1 MIELNYTRKE
11 VCGVK
16 NYSIGLDI
24 GTDSCGVAVIDSNYN
39 LIKAKGKNIWGA
51 VKFDGGLT
59 AKERRVQR
67 GTRRLLVR
75 KKQRIRLFRGFV
87 EEEIIKIDPSFFQRL
102 EDSFKYREDRKD
114 SRYKYNLFID
124 KDFNDEDYYE
134 AYPTVYHLRE
144 RLIKDESKCDIRLI
158 YLAIHHILKYRGNFL
173 YEGQSFSQITESVN
187 SLFEQLS
194 DMCTDLLEVNMNLN
208 IDIVIGILKDQNN
221 SRKDKLNKVLNLEKY
236 PKDLKDI
243 IKEIFSGILGLQMNL
258 SKIISDVD
266 LGDLAKLKFSD
277 SNIDEKLEAVEPL
290 IGDNF
295 KLIEKIK
302 NIYSWLQLDDILK
315 GNDYISEAMIGK
327 YDKFENDLKILKR
340 TIKENSSK
348 EVYNEIFRSE
358 TPDKP
363 NYYNYMNNKIKEKK
377 NGLQEKRKAF
387 YDEIKKVISDLHT
400 DDANYIRQEIDE
412 ERFLIKLNTTENSV
426 IPYQVNEIELK
437 KILHNQGKYYTS
449 LKENQEKIIKILTF
463 RIPYYVGPLGKN
475 GSFRWLERNDGQENS
490 KILPWNLETVVD
502 IDKTAEKFIDRMTSY
517 CSYLPDEKVLP
528 FNSILYTEY
537 LYYNEIN
544 KVKFNGE
551 TLDKYHKELL
561 KKEVFMAENNITE
574 KRLKQWYKRTFP
586 AFSDI
591 EISGLQG
598 DGKANVTLKPIR
610 DFTRIYGKI
619 TDENIEEIEKIIYWL
634 TVFEDKKIVERKLKK
649 ETNIIDSKIKEILKL
664 NYSGWGRLSRKLL
677 DGIKT
682 SNGKY
687 FKASIIDVLKESNLN
702 FMQIINDDSLGFG
715 EKIKEANGSQIIDKI
730 NFKRDIEP
738 LQGSPS
744 LRKSIGQAV
753 KQIEEVVKLM
763 GDTPKNIYIEFARS
777 DEESK
782 RTLARR
788 DKLLA
793 LYEEIE
799 NPDKKDIEIIK
810 SLKDKKI
817 KIDSERLY
825 LYYIQRGKCMY
836 TQEPLDIDFLQ
847 TYDVDHIIP
856 RSLIKDD
863 SISNKVLVKKIE
875 NQGKSAS
882 VLKNKTID
890 RNIAWWSDLLK
901 YKLISQ
907 KKFRNITNR
916 SDNFGEEVEKG
927 FINRQLV
934 EVRQISKHVT
944 NLLNRTYGHRGT
956 NIVAVNA
963 ELSDDFKKQFN
974 VYKSRD
980 INDFH
985 HAKDAY
991 IVAILGEY
999 IMTRFPNL
1007 KSEFIYDEFKKYK
1020 TTVTS
1025 KDKFGFV
1032 VSSMNHDYICDE
1044 TGEIVWNS
1052 QKQIGKIKKILS
1064 YNDCIITKKTEVM
1077 NGQMF
1082 NLTRYP
1088 KPSNGKISSS
1098 AIPLKNNKNLYLD
1111 PLKYGYYQGKQE
1123 SYYAIIEF
1131 TLKKKRVKRL
1141 VGVPIMVVNTVKN
1154 SKEKLKEYFENEGY
1168 LDVTIIKDKVPKY
1181 QKIRYEGHEYYIVSS
1196 NEWCNAKQLKLSQEY
1211 YDNICILNNRGIFIK
1226 MDEQEKN
1233 NKLIDIYQYIV
1244 AKLENQYSIYKKSI
1258 TDLKEKQQKFVEL
1271 KTEEK
1276 LQVINEILKLTKAN
1290 SQCANLKLIGSADR
1304 VGRIS
1309 GKENIDVNKLTFIYE
1324 SSLGINRREVKY

>member
-1 MIELNYTRKE
+1 M
-11 VCGVK
+11 K

-24 GTDSCGVAVIDSNYN
+24 GTDSCGVAVIDSDCN

-59 AKERRVQR
+59 AKDRRVQR

-75 KKQRIRLFRGFV
+75 KKQRIRLFRGFI
-87 EEEIIKIDPSFFQRL
+87 EEEIMKVDSSFFQRL

-114 SRYKYNLFID
+114 SSYKYNLFID
-124 KDFNDEDYYE
+124 KDFNDEDYYKD
-134 AYPTVYHLRE
+134 YPTIYHLRE

-173 YEGQSFSQITESVN
+173 YEGQSFSEITESAN

-194 DMCTDLLEVNMNLN
+194 DMCADLLEVNMNLN
-208 IDIVIGILKDQNN
+208 IDVVIGILKDQNS
-221 SRKDKLNKVLNLEKY
+221 SRKDKLNKVLELEKY
-236 PKDLKDI
+236 PKELKDV

-266 LGDLAKLKFSD
+266 LGDSSKLKFSD
-277 SNIDEKLEAVEPL
+277 SNIDEKLESVEPL
-290 IGDNF
+290 IGDSF

-302 NIYSWLQLDDILK
+302 SIYSWLQLDDILK
-315 GNDYISEAMIGK
+315 GNDYISEAMIDK
-327 YDKFENDLKILKR
+327 YNKFENNLKILKR

-348 EVYNEIFRSE
+348 EVYNEMFRSE

-363 NYYNYMNNKIKEKK
+363 NYYNYMSNKIKAKK

-387 YDEIKKVISDLHT
+387 YDESMKVISDLDT
-400 DDANYIRQEIDE
+400 DDANYIRQEIE
-412 ERFLIKLNTTENSV
+412 EEQFLIKLNTTENSV
-426 IPYQVNEIELK
+426 VPYQVNEMELR
-437 KILHNQGKYYTS
+437 KILDNQGKYYTS
-449 LKENQEKIIKILTF
+449 LKENQEKIIRILTF

-475 GSFRWLERNDGQENS
+475 GSFRWLERNEGQENS

-544 KVKFNGE
+544 KVRFNGE
-551 TLDKYHKELL
+551 TLDSYHKELL

-591 EISGLQG
+591 EINGLQG

-634 TVFEDKKIVERKLKK
+634 TVFEDKKIVGRKLKK
-649 ETNIIDSKIKEILKL
+649 ETNIIDSKIKEILNL
-664 NYSGWGRLSRKLL
+664 NYSGWGRLSRRLL

-702 FMQIINDDSLGFG
+702 FIQIINDDTLGFG
-715 EKIKEANGSQIIDKI
+715 EKIEEINGTNIIDKI

-744 LRKSIGQAV
+744 LKKGIGQAI
-753 KQIEEVVKLM
+753 KQIEEVVELM

-810 SLKDKKI
+810 GLKDKKT
-817 KIDSERLY
+817 KIDNERLY

-836 TQEPLDIDFLQ
+836 TQEPLDIELLQ

-882 VLKNKTID
+882 VLKNEIID
-890 RNIAWWSDLLK
+890 KNIAWWSDLLK
-901 YKLISQ
+901 YKLISE

-916 SDNFGEEVEKG
+916 SDSFGEEAEKG

-944 NLLNRTYGHRGT
+944 NLLNRTYGYRGT
-956 NIVAVNA
+956 NVVAIKA
-963 ELSDDFKKQFN
+963 GLCDDFKKQFN
-974 VYKSRD
+974 IYKNRD
-980 INDFH
+980 INDYH

-991 IVAILGEY
+991 VAAIIGEY
-999 IMTRFPNL
+999 IMRRFRNL

-1020 TTVTS
+1020 KSTTS
-1025 KDKFGFV
+1025 KDKFGFI
-1032 VSSMNHDYICDE
+1032 VSSMNHDYVDE
-1044 TGEIVWNS
+1044 ETYEVFWNS
-1052 QKQIGKIKKILS
+1052 QNEISKIKKILG

-1077 NGQMF
+1077 DGQMF
-1082 NLTRYP
+1082 NLTRCP
-1088 KPSNGKISSS
+1088 KPSDGKLSDS

-1141 VGVPIMVVNTVKN
+1141 VGVPIMVANDVKKSN
-1154 SKEKLKEYFENEGY
+1154 EKLKNYFENQGY
-1168 LDVTIIKDKVPKY
+1168 LDVIIIKDKVPKH

-1196 NEWCNAKQLKLSQEY
+1196 NEWCNAKQLKLAQKY
-1211 YDNICILNNRGIFIK
+1211 YDDICILNNKRIF
-1226 MDEQEKN
+1226 MEMNDDEKN
-1233 NKLIDIYQYIV
+1233 NRLIEIYEYLIL
-1244 AKLENQYSIYKKSI
+1244 KLEQQYSIYKKPI
-1258 TDLKEKQQKFVEL
+1258 VDLKEKQQKFEEL
-1271 KTEEK
+1271 QPQEK
-1276 LQVINEILKLTKAN
+1276 LKVINEILKLTKAD
-1290 SQCANLKLIGSADR
+1290 SQCASFKLIGAADR

-1309 GKENIDVNKLTFIYE
+1309 GKENVDVNKLTFIYE